1 MFESFKWVNNAGQVC
16 IFFALLGEKKKKY
29 AFYMALKIC
38 NGKCGVNIYQL
49 KKLTISLGC
58 LFFYNPYNQNPKQHR
73 HYLPLT

>member
-29 AFYMALKIC
+29 AFCMALKIC

-58 LFFYNPYNQNPKQHR
+58 LFFIIHTIKILNNIDNICR
-73 HYLPLT
+73 